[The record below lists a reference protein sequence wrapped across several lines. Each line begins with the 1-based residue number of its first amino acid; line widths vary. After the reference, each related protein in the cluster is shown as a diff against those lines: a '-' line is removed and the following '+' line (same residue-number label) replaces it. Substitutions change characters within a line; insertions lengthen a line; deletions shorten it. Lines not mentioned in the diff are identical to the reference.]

1 MVYPI
6 LIAEDNPDQIE
17 LLKVFLNRSLKEC
30 TFDFVKTGSEFLQR
44 FGINYQI
51 VVLDYILPDT
61 TGLDLLVR
69 FRQKRP
75 EIPVIIVTGY
85 NDNEVFKHLQNNN
98 VSEIILKGPNYYKTL
113 IQAIKNILE
122 NK

>member
-85 NDNEVFKHLQNNN
+85 NDNEVFKIEH
-98 VSEIILKGPNYYKTL
+98 SFKIL
-113 IQAIKNILE
+113 
-122 NK
+122 